1 VISSQVVRRYRFT
14 EAVLL
19 LLTALTALIGF
30 VLLAITLQVR
40 QDIQTLISLPQM
52 ILLATMLVAGL
63 IWVHLLLSIRRVGM
77 EQILWPIVCLFLVLG
92 TLLIWRLRG
101 AEGAWQQ
108 ILRGLLPGLL
118 LITFFI
124 LRPTWVEYLRHW
136 AVPISLIG
144 LALPIA
150 TAIFGEADETGVRLA
165 LKIGPLP
172 AIQTSEFVK
181 LSLIIF
187 LAWYIEKQG
196 EKVEGRAVPVL
207 DWLRMPSLSYFIP
220 GTLFVILATL
230 ALVGMSDFGA
240 VLVLGV
246 LFVAMLYA
254 GFETRIFTTVV
265 AIGLALAVLVGLVL
279 YFTWKVPV
287 VIQYR
292 ILAFLDPWSQ
302 EMIMID
308 GQPAG
313 ITVSQGPGYQIQQA
327 IYAVAAGGISGTGL
341 GFGSPE
347 YIPLAHSD
355 FIYAALLEEFGSIIG
370 IAVLILFAVLLLRI
384 LRLALLLPQ
393 GQVFERLLCI
403 GIGFHLFA
411 QVFIMV
417 GGTLNLIPLT
427 GLTVPFLSQG
437 GAALLVYLLEVGI
450 LLALV
455 QRLDRGS
462 A

>member
-1 VISSQVVRRYRFT
+1 MSSGAKSTYRFT

-19 LLTALTALIGF
+19 LLTALAALIGF
-30 VLLAITLQVR
+30 TLLTLTLQVR
-40 QDIQTLISLPQM
+40 EDIQSSVTLAQMLLPAS
-52 ILLATMLVAGL
+52 ILIGSF
-63 IWVHLLLSIRRVGM
+63 IWVHLLLSIRRVAM
-77 EQILWPIVCLFLVLG
+77 EQLLWPTVSLLLVLG
-92 TLLIWRLRG
+92 MLLIWRLRG
-101 AEGAWQQ
+101 AEGTWQQ
-108 ILRGLLPGLL
+108 LLRGMLPGLL
-118 LITFFI
+118 VLTLFV
-124 LRPTWVEYLRHW
+124 LRPNWVEYLRRW
-136 AVPISLIG
+136 AVPISLVG

-165 LKIGPLP
+165 LKLGPLP

-181 LSLIIF
+181 LALIIF
-187 LAWYIEKQG
+187 LAWYIAKQG
-196 EKVEGRAVPVL
+196 EKIEGRAVPMF

-220 GTLFVILATL
+220 GTLFVLLATL

-240 VLVLGV
+240 VLVLAV
-246 LFVAMLYA
+246 LFVAMFYA
-254 GFETRIFTTVV
+254 GFETRLFAPVV
-265 AIGLALAVLVGLVL
+265 TIGLVLALLAGVVL
-279 YFTWKVPV
+279 YFTWDVPV
-287 VIQYR
+287 VIRYR
-292 ILAFLDPWSQ
+292 FLAFLDPWSQ

-327 IYAVAAGGISGTGL
+327 IYAVAAGGITGTGL

-355 FIYAALLEEFGSIIG
+355 FIYAALLEEFGSIVG
-370 IAVLILFAVLLLRI
+370 IAVLVLFAVLLLRI
-384 LRLALLLPQ
+384 LRLALLLSE

-403 GIGFHLFA
+403 GIGFQLFS

-417 GGTLNLIPLT
+417 GGTLNLFPLT

-437 GAALLVYLLEVGI
+437 GAALLVYLFEVGI

-455 QRLDRGS
+455 QRLDRWS
-462 A
+462 I

>member
-1 VISSQVVRRYRFT
+1 MSSGVKRTYRFT

-19 LLTALTALIGF
+19 LLTAVTAMIGF
-30 VLLAITLQVR
+30 
-40 QDIQTLISLPQM
+40 
-52 ILLATMLVAGL
+52 ILLALTFQVREDIQSSMTLAQMVLPASIL
-63 IWVHLLLSIRRVGM
+63 ICSFIWVHLLLSIRHVGM
-77 EQILWPIVCLFLVLG
+77 EQLLWPIVCLLLVLG
-92 TLLIWRLRG
+92 MLLIWRLRG
-101 AEGAWQQ
+101 VEGAWQQ

-118 LITFFI
+118 LITLFI
-124 LRPTWVEYLRHW
+124 LRPYWVEYLRRW

-165 LKIGPLP
+165 LKLGPLP

-181 LSLIIF
+181 LALIIF

-196 EKVEGRAVPVL
+196 DKIEGRAVPML

-240 VLVLGV
+240 VLVLAV

-254 GFETRIFTTVV
+254 GFETRLFATVV
-265 AIGLALAVLVGLVL
+265 AIGLALALLAGLVL
-279 YFTWKVPV
+279 YFTWDVPV
-287 VIQYR
+287 VIRYR
-292 ILAFLDPWSQ
+292 FMAFLDPWSQ
-302 EMIMID
+302 EMILID

-355 FIYAALLEEFGSIIG
+355 FIYAALLEELGSIIG

-384 LRLALLLPQ
+384 LRLALLLPP

-403 GIGFHLFA
+403 GIGFQLFS

-417 GGTLNLIPLT
+417 GGTLNLFPLT

-437 GAALLVYLLEVGI
+437 GAALLVYMLEVGI

-455 QRLDRGS
+455 QRLDRR
-462 A
+462 AV

>member
-1 VISSQVVRRYRFT
+1 MSSGVKKTYRFT

-19 LLTALTALIGF
+19 LLTAVAAMIGF
-30 VLLAITLQVR
+30 ILLALTFQVR
-40 QDIQTLISLPQM
+40 EDIQSLMTLAQM
-52 ILLATMLVAGL
+52 ILPASILVCSF

-77 EQILWPIVCLFLVLG
+77 EQLLWPIVCLLLVLG
-92 TLLIWRLRG
+92 MLLIWRLRG
-101 AEGAWQQ
+101 IEGAWQQ

-118 LITFFI
+118 LITLFI
-124 LRPTWVEYLRHW
+124 LRPNWVENLRRW

-165 LKIGPLP
+165 LKLGPIP

-181 LSLIIF
+181 LALIIF
-187 LAWYIEKQG
+187 LAWYIGKQG
-196 EKVEGRAVPVL
+196 DKIEGRAVPLL

-240 VLVLGV
+240 VLVLAV

-254 GFETRIFTTVV
+254 GFETRLFVTVV
-265 AIGLALAVLVGLVL
+265 AIGLALALLAGFVL
-279 YFTWKVPV
+279 YFTWDVPV
-287 VIQYR
+287 VIRYR
-292 ILAFLDPWSQ
+292 FMAFLDPWSQ
-302 EMIMID
+302 EMILID

-355 FIYAALLEEFGSIIG
+355 FIYAALLEELGSIIG

-384 LRLALLLPQ
+384 LRLALLLPP

-403 GIGFHLFA
+403 GIGFQLFS

-417 GGTLNLIPLT
+417 GGTLNLFPLT

-437 GAALLVYLLEVGI
+437 GAALLVYMLEVGI
-450 LLALV
+450 LLAMV
-455 QRLDRGS
+455 QRLDRRAG
-462 A
+462 

>member
-1 VISSQVVRRYRFT
+1 
-14 EAVLL
+14 
-19 LLTALTALIGF
+19 
-30 VLLAITLQVR
+30 
-40 QDIQTLISLPQM
+40 
-52 ILLATMLVAGL
+52 
-63 IWVHLLLSIRRVGM
+63 
-77 EQILWPIVCLFLVLG
+77 
-92 TLLIWRLRG
+92 
-101 AEGAWQQ
+101 GAWQQ
-108 ILRGLLPGLL
+108 VLRGLLPGLFV
-118 LITFFI
+118 ITFFI
-124 LRPTWVEYLRHW
+124 LRPDWVENLRRW
-136 AVPISLIG
+136 AVPISLVG

-150 TAIFGEADETGVRLA
+150 TAIFGQTDETGVRLA

-172 AIQTSEFVK
+172 PIQTSEFVK
-181 LSLIIF
+181 LALIIF

-220 GTLFVILATL
+220 GTLFVVLATL

-254 GFETRIFTTVV
+254 GFETRIFSTVV
-265 AIGLALAVLVGLVL
+265 AIGLGLALLVGLVL
-279 YFTWKVPV
+279 YFTWEVPV
-287 VIQYR
+287 VIRYR
-292 ILAFLDPWSQ
+292 FLAFLDPWSQ

-313 ITVSQGPGYQIQQA
+313 VTVSQGPGYQIQQA
-327 IYAVAAGGISGTGL
+327 IYAIAAGGISGTGL

-355 FIYAALLEEFGSIIG
+355 FIYAALLEEMGFIIG
-370 IAVLILFAVLLLRI
+370 FAVLILFAVLLLRI
-384 LRLALLLPQ
+384 LRLALLLPK

-403 GIGFHLFA
+403 GICFQLFA

-437 GAALLVYLLEVGI
+437 GAALLVYLSEVGI

-455 QRLDRGS
+455 RRLDRRT

>member
-1 VISSQVVRRYRFT
+1 MSSGVKRTYRFT

-19 LLTALTALIGF
+19 LLTAVTAMIGLF
-30 VLLAITLQVR
+30 LLALTFQVR
-40 QDIQTLISLPQM
+40 EDIKSSMTLAQMVLPAS
-52 ILLATMLVAGL
+52 ILVCSF
-63 IWVHLLLSIRRVGM
+63 IWVHLLLSIRHVGM
-77 EQILWPIVCLFLVLG
+77 EQLLWPIVCLLLVLG
-92 TLLIWRLRG
+92 MLLIWRLRG
-101 AEGAWQQ
+101 VEGAWQQ

-118 LITFFI
+118 LITLFV
-124 LRPTWVEYLRHW
+124 LRHYWVEYLRRW

-165 LKIGPLP
+165 LKLGPLP

-181 LSLIIF
+181 LALIIF

-196 EKVEGRAVPVL
+196 DKIEGRAVPML

-240 VLVLGV
+240 VLVLAV

-254 GFETRIFTTVV
+254 GFETRLFATVV
-265 AIGLALAVLVGLVL
+265 AIGLALALLAGLVL
-279 YFTWKVPV
+279 YFTWDVPV
-287 VIQYR
+287 VIRYR
-292 ILAFLDPWSQ
+292 FMAFLDPWSQ
-302 EMIMID
+302 EMILID

-355 FIYAALLEEFGSIIG
+355 FIYAALLEELGSIIG

-384 LRLALLLPQ
+384 LRLALLLPP

-403 GIGFHLFA
+403 GIGFQLFS

-417 GGTLNLIPLT
+417 GGTLNLFPLT

-437 GAALLVYLLEVGI
+437 GAALLVYMLEVGI

-455 QRLDRGS
+455 QRWDRR
-462 A
+462 AV

>member
-1 VISSQVVRRYRFT
+1 MSSGVKRTYRFT

-19 LLTALTALIGF
+19 LLTAVTAMIGLF
-30 VLLAITLQVR
+30 LLALTFQVR
-40 QDIQTLISLPQM
+40 EDIKSSMTLAQMVLPAS
-52 ILLATMLVAGL
+52 ILVCSF
-63 IWVHLLLSIRRVGM
+63 IWVHLLLSIRHVGM
-77 EQILWPIVCLFLVLG
+77 EQLLWPIVCLLLVLG
-92 TLLIWRLRG
+92 MLLIWRLRG
-101 AEGAWQQ
+101 VEGAWQQ

-118 LITFFI
+118 LITLFV
-124 LRPTWVEYLRHW
+124 LRPYWVEYLRRW

-165 LKIGPLP
+165 LKLGPLP

-181 LSLIIF
+181 LALIIF

-196 EKVEGRAVPVL
+196 DKIEGRAVPML

-240 VLVLGV
+240 VLVLAV

-254 GFETRIFTTVV
+254 GFETRLFATVV
-265 AIGLALAVLVGLVL
+265 AIGLALALLAGLVL
-279 YFTWKVPV
+279 YFTWDVPV
-287 VIQYR
+287 VIRYR
-292 ILAFLDPWSQ
+292 FMAFLDPWSQ
-302 EMIMID
+302 EMILID

-355 FIYAALLEEFGSIIG
+355 FIYAALLEELGSIIG

-384 LRLALLLPQ
+384 LRLALLLPP

-403 GIGFHLFA
+403 GIGFQLFS

-417 GGTLNLIPLT
+417 GGTLNLFPLT

-437 GAALLVYLLEVGI
+437 GAALLVYMLEVGI

-455 QRLDRGS
+455 QRLDRR
-462 A
+462 AV

>member
-1 VISSQVVRRYRFT
+1 MSSKAKRTYRFT

-19 LLTALTALIGF
+19 LLTVVAALIGF
-30 VLLAITLQVR
+30 TLLAFTLQVR
-40 QDIQTLISLPQM
+40 DDIRSSTTLAQMVLPAT
-52 ILLATMLVAGL
+52 ILVGCIL
-63 IWVHLLLSIRRVGM
+63 WVHLLLSIRRVGM
-77 EQILWPIVCLFLVLG
+77 EQLLWPVISLLLVLG
-92 TLLIWRLRG
+92 ILMIWRLRG
-101 AEGAWQQ
+101 MEGAWQQ
-108 ILRGLLPGLL
+108 IIRGLLPGLL
-118 LITFFI
+118 ILTLFI
-124 LRPTWVEYLRHW
+124 LRPSGVEQLRRW

-165 LKIGPLP
+165 LKLGPLP

-181 LSLIIF
+181 FALIIF
-187 LAWYIEKQG
+187 LAWYIGKQG
-196 EKVEGRAVPVL
+196 DKIEGRAVPML

-220 GTLFVILATL
+220 GTLFVLLATL

-240 VLVLGV
+240 VLVLAV

-254 GFETRIFTTVV
+254 GFETRLFATVV
-265 AIGLALAVLVGLVL
+265 AIGLVLALLAGLVL
-279 YFTWKVPV
+279 YFTWDVPV
-287 VIQYR
+287 VFRYR
-292 ILAFLDPWSQ
+292 FMAFLDPWSQ
-302 EMIMID
+302 EMILID

-327 IYAVAAGGISGTGL
+327 IYAVAAGGITGTGL

-355 FIYAALLEEFGSIIG
+355 FIYAALLEELGSIIG

-384 LRLALLLPQ
+384 LRLALLLPP

-403 GIGFHLFA
+403 GIGFQLFS

-417 GGTLNLIPLT
+417 GGTLNLFPLT

-437 GAALLVYLLEVGI
+437 GAALLVYLLEIGI

-455 QRLDRGS
+455 QRLDTV
-462 A
+462 AV

>member
-1 VISSQVVRRYRFT
+1 MSSGVKRTYRFT

-19 LLTALTALIGF
+19 LLTAVTAMIGF
-30 VLLAITLQVR
+30 
-40 QDIQTLISLPQM
+40 
-52 ILLATMLVAGL
+52 ILLALTFQVRDDIQSSMTLAQMVLPASIL
-63 IWVHLLLSIRRVGM
+63 ICSFIWVHLLLSIRRVGM
-77 EQILWPIVCLFLVLG
+77 EQLLWPIVCLLLVLG
-92 TLLIWRLRG
+92 MLLIWRLRG
-101 AEGAWQQ
+101 VEGAWQQ

-118 LITFFI
+118 LITLFI
-124 LRPTWVEYLRHW
+124 LRPYWVEYLRRW

-181 LSLIIF
+181 LALIIF
-187 LAWYIEKQG
+187 LAWYIGKQG
-196 EKVEGRAVPVL
+196 DKIEGRAVPML

-240 VLVLGV
+240 VLVLAV

-254 GFETRIFTTVV
+254 GFETRLFATVV
-265 AIGLALAVLVGLVL
+265 AIGLALALLAGLVL
-279 YFTWKVPV
+279 YFTWDVPV
-287 VIQYR
+287 VIRYR
-292 ILAFLDPWSQ
+292 FMAFLDPWSQ
-302 EMIMID
+302 EMILID

-313 ITVSQGPGYQIQQA
+313 ITVSQGPGYQIQQS

-355 FIYAALLEEFGSIIG
+355 FIYAALLEELGSIIG

-384 LRLALLLPQ
+384 LRLALLLPP

-417 GGTLNLIPLT
+417 GGTLNLFPLT

-437 GAALLVYLLEVGI
+437 GAALLVYMLEVGI

-455 QRLDRGS
+455 QRLDRR
-462 A
+462 AV